1 MPYIWMHQRST
12 LEMMLASVGGSG
24 DASAFPPGVYT
35 RVYRGGSGAEDGSKL
50 KFRSI

>member
-12 LEMMLASVGGSG
+12 LEMMVASGGGSG